1 MSSVH
6 STALAAVRGAVIAIA
21 CLPTAASAIDVFK
34 FTGTAT
40 DIGIQRGPNQVGGVE
55 FRLQGKPSGP

>member
-1 MSSVH
+1 MRSVQ
-6 STALAAVRGAVIAIA
+6 SAALGAVLGAVIAIV
-21 CLPTAASAIDVFK
+21 CLPAVASAIDVFN

-55 FRLQGKPSGP
+55 FRMRTP